1 MDCCYLRRFYLGPRI
16 FEARQWTARDQEL
29 RAALKTAAAH
39 LREMKKQESPR
50 SQERQTYPELRALE
64 AAEVEKTALV
74 APSEYL

>member
-1 MDCCYLRRFYLGPRI
+1 MDCWWLQRFPLGLRTFGAGLRK
-16 FEARQWTARDQEL
+16 ARDQEL